1 MPGFAQVYDALKTVP
16 GVDVQVCSSWATT
29 AFVARMATLGLPYDC
44 LAVHQYAKV
53 DGAGSTRAVYRRY
66 VTAAAR
72 TNDALGALRSAM
84 QATGPDRFLTVTEF
98 GGFTTDGPSRAED
111 FMMNLV
117 QAVEYAG
124 QIRNG
129 VRVSDVSNFDDLHE
143 AYGDRFTLSGTG
155 YLADL
160 VHAFVGLDPVEVT
173 DPPASLTVAAARSGA
188 RGAVLV
194 VNTRW
199 RGAVTANLQ
208 APGRGGV
215 SCGTFRTLAA
225 DPGRP
230 TRAAGPGRLPRSV
243 RPTTRR
249 TWRAGTLSHRFPAHS
264 VTLLTYRPRTADGC

>member
-1 MPGFAQVYDALKTVP
+1 
-16 GVDVQVCSSWATT
+16 
-29 AFVARMATLGLPYDC
+29 
-44 LAVHQYAKV
+44 
-53 DGAGSTRAVYRRY
+53 
-66 VTAAAR
+66 
-72 TNDALGALRSAM
+72 
-84 QATGPDRFLTVTEF
+84 
-98 GGFTTDGPSRAED
+98 
-111 FMMNLV
+111 MMNLV

-230 TRAAGPGRLPRSV
+230 TRAARPPAAVRPADDPTDLARGHAEPSLPRALGDAADLPAPDGRRLLS
-243 RPTTRR
+243 PT
-249 TWRAGTLSHRFPAHS
+249 SPA
-264 VTLLTYRPRTADGC
+264 R